1 MPRLPVPVRRAGFRV
16 AHALLRVYWG
26 VVRPHTTGV
35 KCIVRADDDLLF
47 VRHAYGNRAAWE
59 LPGGGIKRGE
69 EPRAAV
75 AREAQEE
82 LGLALDD
89 WRELGELEVRGYG
102 KLTRLWCYEA
112 WPPDRVVDIDRGE
125 LQEARWFPLDRPPAP
140 LGRDAR
146 AVLARALRQAARRPL
161 P

>member
-89 WRELGELEVRGYG
+89 WRELGEP
-102 KLTRLWCYEA
+102 
-112 WPPDRVVDIDRGE
+112 WPPDRAVDIDRGE